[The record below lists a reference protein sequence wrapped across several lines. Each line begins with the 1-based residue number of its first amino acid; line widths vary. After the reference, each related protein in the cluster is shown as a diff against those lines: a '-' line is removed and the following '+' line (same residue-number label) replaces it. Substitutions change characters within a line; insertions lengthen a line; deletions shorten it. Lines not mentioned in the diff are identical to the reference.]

1 MRRLRYLCLAL
12 ALPLIALPA
21 LAQERVQQGATALRL
36 DAVDVERAAEG
47 RFIFYASFLD
57 EFFKAISVTEPQAWT
72 VFFQGKPKQG
82 EIQVQELRKADGAG
96 VSVVF
101 VFARDEQSVED
112 GVFKA
117 SKEGV
122 QRFLSKL
129 RPNQDRSAAV
139 VYANS
144 VLDSGRFAV
153 DHNQT
158 ATWFEDVKGEG
169 RIPALYDAI
178 EKALTFFPSTFK
190 DIGPNRV
197 IVVIGD
203 GVDRDLQ
210 KKRVVRERID
220 KTVSEAQRLNV
231 RINVVGLKSLADDA
245 LEALKGLARST
256 GGTYREA
263 EDIPQLD
270 QYISHAE
277 DEVIRQQVVFFK
289 TLDFEPKLTGLK
301 AVVKFSG
308 NDYATN
314 DRMLKLPEPK
324 SEIWFW
330 VIVGGAGLVGLVLP
344 FFIIKLIGGLVGRR
358 KPREQRAMGPEM
370 GKCRQC
376 GNVRPAEW
384 KVCQYCEALPHLG
397 RLKVV
402 SGGDMNGLTFF
413 LKDSLT
419 NIGSADGNQF
429 IVPDPSVSKRHAGI
443 KVQDNRFELADYGST
458 NGVLVNGQRITKQF
472 LKDGDTLRIGM
483 VELEFK
489 LKG

>member
-1 MRRLRYLCLAL
+1 MVLLRFWLFALLAL
-12 ALPLIALPA
+12 FAVPT

-36 DAVDVERAAEG
+36 DAVDISKADEG
-47 RFIFYASFLD
+47 QFVFYASFLD
-57 EFFKAISVTEPQAWT
+57 EFFKAISATEPSGWT
-72 VFFQGKPKQG
+72 VFFQGKAQAG
-82 EIQVQELRKADGAG
+82 EVQVSELKTAQGAG

-101 VFARDEQSVED
+101 VFARDEQSDRD

-117 SKEGV
+117 AKEGT
-122 QRFLSKL
+122 QRILSKL
-129 RPNQDRSAAV
+129 RPNLDRSAAV
-139 VYANS
+139 VYSNS
-144 VLDSGRFAV
+144 LLDSGRLAV

-158 ATWFEDVKGEG
+158 ATWFEDVKPEG
-169 RIPALYDAI
+169 NIPALYDGI
-178 EKALTFFPSTFK
+178 EKALAFFPSTFK

-197 IVVIGD
+197 IVIIGD
-203 GVDRDLQ
+203 GVDRDSE
-210 KKRVVRERID
+210 KSRVIRERID

-231 RINVVGLKSLADDA
+231 RVNVVGLKSLADEA
-245 LEALKGLARST
+245 LEALKGLANTT

-263 EDIPQLD
+263 ADIPQLD
-270 QYISHAE
+270 LYLNNTE
-277 DEVIRQQVVFFK
+277 DELLRQHVIFFK

-301 AVVKFSG
+301 VAVKFGG

-314 DRMLKLPEPK
+314 DRVLKLPEPK
-324 SEIWFW
+324 SQIWFW
-330 VIVGGAGLVGLVLP
+330 VIVGGISVGGLLFL
-344 FFIIKLIGGLVGRR
+344 FLIIKLIGKLLGGRR
-358 KPREQRAMGPEM
+358 PREERARGPDM

-376 GNVRPAEW
+376 GNVRPVEW

-397 RLKVV
+397 RLKIV
-402 SGGDMNGLTFF
+402 SGGDLNGVVFF
-413 LKDSLT
+413 IKDSLT

-429 IVPDPSVSKRHAGI
+429 IVPDSSVSKRHAGI

-472 LKDGDTLRIGM
+472 LKDGDSVRIGM